1 LSARF
6 SRAQFEQMNADV
18 AVMVATD
25 DERVAGYLCA
35 SSVAFNRQFPL
46 LTAMIQRYDD
56 VSFHGRLLA
65 GQNTFVYGPVCID
78 RAERGHGV
86 LRSLFGALRREVAG
100 SFEAG
105 VCFVA
110 AGNARSLA
118 AHEQGLQMQ
127 RVAEFEFQQ
136 RRYCIL
142 AFEVLPPMPELLPS
156 GAVGRAAAVVYEAI
170 APTPQYAW
178 PLLCKQL
185 GTEIWVKHENHRDR
199 RIQGAGAWSTSATGR
214 RTRHSTRPRGPGRG
228 PRCRRSRSPGAQPGS
243 ARERSSPTSR
253 YRSGQRA

>member
-1 LSARF
+1 MLFRRLTETDYPGILALQEANLFDNLSIEARADGFLSARF

-78 RAERGHGV
+78 RAERGRGV

-142 AFEVLPPMPELLPS
+142 AFEVP
-156 GAVGRAAAVVYEAI
+156 AA
-170 APTPQYAW
+170 YA
-178 PLLCKQL
+178 
-185 GTEIWVKHENHRDR
+185 
-199 RIQGAGAWSTSATGR
+199 
-214 RTRHSTRPRGPGRG
+214 
-228 PRCRRSRSPGAQPGS
+228 
-243 ARERSSPTSR
+243 
-253 YRSGQRA
+253 